1 MSTVESKRGTKT
13 LESWFRSK
21 YKRPHE
27 GKTWEETTIGEV
39 LKDYYFELAH
49 ELHALREMSN
59 PTSSDMERITKLERA
74 LSDEEPSDGPTGD
87 PWLDE
92 FMAGGDDEDDDYY
105 EWKNDVDAS

>member
-1 MSTVESKRGTKT
+1 MRTVETTKGIRT

-27 GKTWEETTIGEV
+27 GKTWEDVTHGDA
-39 LKDYYFELAH
+39 LKDYYYELAFELQGLK
-49 ELHALREMSN
+49 EITD

-92 FMAGGDDEDDDYY
+92 FMAGEDDEDDDYY
-105 EWKNDVDAS
+105 EWKNDVDA